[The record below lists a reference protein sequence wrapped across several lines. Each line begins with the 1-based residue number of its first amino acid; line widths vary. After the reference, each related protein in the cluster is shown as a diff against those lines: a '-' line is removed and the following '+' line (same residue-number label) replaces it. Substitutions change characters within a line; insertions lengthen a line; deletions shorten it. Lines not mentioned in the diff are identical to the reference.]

1 MDMLGHT
8 KREEEEEEKE
18 EEEEV
23 TEPTNKIV
31 GDAKEIKV
39 GREEIKIWV
48 VVKTMMVM
56 VIIKEEETS
65 TRGAQVKSN
74 DGRSRRQKLF
84 DDAHHIEAG
93 GGTGDLRQHAK
104 VQVHRTQ
111 K

>member
-39 GREEIKIWV
+39 GREEIKI
-48 VVKTMMVM
+48 
-56 VIIKEEETS
+56 
-65 TRGAQVKSN
+65 
-74 DGRSRRQKLF
+74 
-84 DDAHHIEAG
+84 
-93 GGTGDLRQHAK
+93 
-104 VQVHRTQ
+104 
-111 K
+111 